1 MERAA
6 PRRFSFRRLS
16 SSWWV
21 EEEQEEEEKNEE
33 ESGRVYGPLLDTTLR
48 DFLTTDE
55 SYSRD
60 ILF

>member
-1 MERAA
+1 M
-6 PRRFSFRRLS
+6 RFSFRRLS
-16 SSWWV
+16 SPRWV
-21 EEEQEEEEKNEE
+21 EEEQGEEEEKEEEEEKNG
-33 ESGRVYGPLLDTTLR
+33 GREQPGPPLGTTLR